1 MEKKS
6 SYFMPIA
13 FKAGVPRNEYCNKD
27 ICSDDSVDLMQDD
40 RQHIASPIR
49 TELSM
54 NLHKI
59 LEQQFESAEVG
70 PRCVYES
77 QPNIS
82 TADYKWDIQVDT
94 ANTGNAITVFEH
106 GGLPSTTD
114 SGYYRN

>member
-13 FKAGVPRNEYCNKD
+13 IKAVPRNEFSNKD
-27 ICSDDSVDLMQDD
+27 NSSDDLNDSPEDI
-40 RQHIASPIR
+40 REPIASLMR
-49 TELSM
+49 MDFSM

-59 LEQQFESAEVG
+59 LERQFVSAEVG

-82 TADYKWDIQVDT
+82 TADYKWDIRVET
-94 ANTGNAITVFEH
+94 ANTDSTKTVFEH